1 MSWHALTENDV
12 LEKLESTDSGI
23 TMDEA
28 QRRLEKY
35 GYNELHKDESGS
47 TLRLLLRQLSNYL
60 VILLFIASLVS
71 FLAGKTFDSIVI
83 LSVIILNTIVGFVQ
97 EYRAEKA
104 LEAIKSLS
112 SPESKVLRDCP
123 DFGGCIATRIKARS
137 IVPGDLLIIET
148 GDRVPADARII
159 EALNLEVDESM
170 LTGES
175 TPVRKS
181 SEKLPI
187 ETSVADRVNMLFS
200 GTLLTHGRGRAV
212 IVETGMDTEIGKIA
226 GLIEESGEVITPIQ
240 MDLNRLTRSLGGL
253 AVISSFLTII
263 IGVLRGYSLLEMFLI
278 SLATLVSAIPEGLPA
293 VLTVT
298 MAVGVNRMAK
308 RKAIIRKLQ
317 AVDTLGTAEVIV
329 TDKTGTLT
337 LNQMT
342 VREIVTPDG
351 IYNIDGIGYEPK
363 GDIIKDGK
371 IVKASDH
378 PALDLLLR
386 TSSLCNDAKLVR
398 DEIEK
403 ETTWKIFGDPTEAA
417 LIVAAN
423 KGGLEP
429 SEFDSKYKR
438 VNEIPFDPKRRFM
451 ATLDMEK
458 QDNFLINLKGAPETV
473 LSLSSHYCISDKCL
487 VIDEKLEEMILNQ
500 AEKLAHKAYRVLGI
514 AYLEGGSSIHEIFN
528 GLESGDRT
536 LIFVGLVGM
545 IDPPRDEVVE
555 SIEICKAAG
564 LRVIM
569 ATGDHKTTAEAI
581 AKEVGILNDGLVF
594 TGEEL
599 DMMDDYEI
607 DNSIDKISVFAR
619 TSPSQKYRVIE
630 SLRRQDHV
638 VAMTGDGVND
648 APALKIAD
656 IGIAMGI
663 TGTDVTKETA
673 DMILADDNFA
683 TIVNAIEEGR
693 LVFENI
699 TKVVKFLVTTNVGE
713 IIALIGALI
722 LFPRA
727 PIIVTPIQ
735 ILWVNLVTDGLLTI
749 PLALEPMEEGY
760 MNQPPRPRHKPI
772 IDKEI
777 MESIGYVS
785 TIMAAGILYLYSNKL
800 NTSSVFQAQN
810 IAFISLAM
818 YQVFNAHNC
827 RSRLESIFSK
837 GFLTNRYMILS
848 TIVSVLLLYLSTI
861 NPFLQRFLG
870 TMQLSMTDWVR
881 VISFSSLAF
890 ILQEVRKY
898 FKRI

>member
-1 MSWHALTENDV
+1 MSWHALNENEV
-12 LEKLESTDSGI
+12 LEKLKSTYSGI
-23 TMDEA
+23 TMEEA
-28 QRRLEKY
+28 ERRLEKY
-35 GYNELHKDESGS
+35 GFNELYKDESGS
-47 TLRLLLRQLSNYL
+47 TFRLIIRQFSNYL
-60 VILLFIASLVS
+60 VILLFLASAIS

-83 LSVIILNTIVGFVQ
+83 LLVIILNTFVGFIQ

-112 SPESKVLRDCP
+112 SPESKILRDCP
-123 DFGGCIATRIKARS
+123 DFGGCIATRVKARG
-137 IVPGDLLIIET
+137 IVPGDLLVVET
-148 GDRVPADARII
+148 GDRVPADARIF
-159 EALNLEVDESM
+159 EAVNLEVDESM

-181 SEKLPI
+181 SEKLPLDI
-187 ETSVADRVNMLFS
+187 SVADRVNMLFS
-200 GTLLTHGRGRAV
+200 GTLVTHGRGRGL
-212 IVETGMDTEIGKIA
+212 IVETGMGTEIGKIA

-240 MDLNRLTRSLGGL
+240 RDLNRLTRSLGGL
-253 AVISSFLTII
+253 AGVSSFLTIA
-263 IGVLRGYSLLEMFLI
+263 IGVLRGYPLIDMFMI
-278 SLATLVSAIPEGLPA
+278 SLASLVSAIPEGLPA

-351 IYNIDGIGYEPK
+351 VYNLEGIGYEPK
-363 GDIIKDGK
+363 GDIIKDGAV
-371 IVKASDH
+371 IEASEH

-386 TSSLCNDAKLVR
+386 TSALCNDAKLVR
-398 DEIEK
+398 DEIGEAASW
-403 ETTWKIFGDPTEAA
+403 EIFGDPTEAA
-417 LIVAAN
+417 LIVAAS
-423 KGGLEP
+423 KGGIESSKLDLEY
-429 SEFDSKYKR
+429 ER
-438 VNEIPFDPKRRFM
+438 VNEIPFDPKRRYM
-451 ATLDMEK
+451 ATLDRQK
-458 QDNFLINLKGAPETV
+458 NDNFIINLKGAPETI
-473 LSLSSHYCISDKCL
+473 LGLSSHYCIEDKCL
-487 VIDEKLEEMILNQ
+487 IIDENLEKKILEE
-500 AEKLAHKAYRVLGI
+500 AERLAQKAYRVLGI
-514 AYLEGGSSIHEIFN
+514 AYSEGDSSLFDVFE
-528 GLESGDRT
+528 GLESGERK
-536 LIFVGLVGM
+536 LIFVGLIGM
-545 IDPPRDEVVE
+545 IDPPRDEVIE
-555 SIEICKAAG
+555 SIEICKIAG

-581 AKEVGILNDGLVF
+581 AREVGILDGGDVL

-599 DMMDDYEI
+599 DKVDDPQLDGLI
-607 DNSIDKISVFAR
+607 DNVSVFAR

-630 SLRRQDHV
+630 SLRRKDRV

-673 DMILADDNFA
+673 DMVLADDNFA

-713 IIALIGALI
+713 IIALIGALL

-727 PIIVTPIQ
+727 PIVVTPIQ

-749 PLALEPMEEGY
+749 PLALEPMEEGF
-760 MNQPPRPRHKPI
+760 MRQPPRPRNKPI

-785 TIMAAGILYLYSNKL
+785 LIMAAGILYLYSSKL
-800 NTSSVFQAQN
+800 STSTVVQAQN

-827 RSRLESIFSK
+827 RSKIESIFSK
-837 GFLTNRYMILS
+837 GLLANRYMILS
-848 TIVSVLLLYLSTI
+848 TIVSVILLVFSTT
-861 NPFLQRFLG
+861 NPFLHRFLG
-870 TMQLSMTDWVR
+870 TLPLSITDWVR
-881 VISFSSLAF
+881 VVAFSSLAF

-898 FKRI
+898 LKRI